1 MAIQGYIQRGFALTR
16 ILTCRDNGKTEVQ
29 TGNKTDQ
36 VKKEQRMVVDVQ
48 QPWRCGGQERHE
60 KR

>member
-1 MAIQGYIQRGFALTR
+1 MEIQGYIQRGFALTR
-16 ILTCRDNGKTEVQ
+16 ILTCRDNGKKAVQ

-48 QPWRCGGQERHE
+48 QP
-60 KR
+60 